1 MHTNHLE
8 DALNNSERET
18 SYPSPESDIAHK
30 VRSSDTSLFR
40 VPTQTSHNDQVTLLM
55 LQAAV
60 GDNTPYAYLEVGSHL
75 GGSLCPHLLDPK
87 CRLAISVDPRPS
99 SQPDERGRRFDYL
112 ENSTARMVAE
122 LSARIPAESIRKL
135 VTFDC
140 DASELG
146 TRKLS
151 EKVDIVLI
159 DGEHTNRAAFRD
171 FVSILPLVKNDAI
184 IVFHDAQLIHDAIAN
199 IETMLHFLGKSFYGC
214 FALDNVYAMGLGSR
228 AELVK
233 ETLRTVR
240 HDSDSFLNYA
250 RREVHKNIAF
260 YYPIEW
266 LKGAVQRIYGK
277 AHRNQQS

>member
-1 MHTNHLE
+1 MNTATRHLDPVTSQPLLE
-8 DALNNSERET
+8 DEIRGRVQTN
-18 SYPSPESDIAHK
+18 
-30 VRSSDTSLFR
+30 DTSLFR
-40 VPTQTSHNDQVTLLM
+40 VPTQTSHNDQATLLM

-60 GDNTPYAYLEVGSHL
+60 GDQAKYVYLEVGSHL
-75 GGSLCPHLLDPK
+75 GGSLCPHLLDPS

-112 ENSTARMVAE
+112 ENSTARMVSE

-135 VTFDC
+135 ITFDC

-146 TRKLS
+146 TRKLT
-151 EKVDIVLI
+151 EKVDLVLI

-171 FVSILPLVKNDAI
+171 FVSILPLVKDDSV

-199 IETMLHFLGKSFYGC
+199 IEAMMQFVGKNFYGC
-214 FALDNVYAMGLGSR
+214 FALDNVYAMGLGRR
-228 AELVK
+228 AELVE
-233 ETLRTVR
+233 ETLSPVR
-240 HDSDSFLNYA
+240 HDNDSFLNYA

-266 LKGAVQRIYGK
+266 LKGVLQRIYGK
-277 AHRNQQS
+277 VNRNQQS

>member
-1 MHTNHLE
+1 
-8 DALNNSERET
+8 
-18 SYPSPESDIAHK
+18 
-30 VRSSDTSLFR
+30 
-40 VPTQTSHNDQVTLLM
+40 
-55 LQAAV
+55 
-60 GDNTPYAYLEVGSHL
+60 
-75 GGSLCPHLLDPK
+75 
-87 CRLAISVDPRPS
+87 
-99 SQPDERGRRFDYL
+99 
-112 ENSTARMVAE
+112 MVAE